1 MSLLSVQ
8 SQAGSLRLIAPGSAF
23 ASGVIFSLSLVISPV
38 FAGDRPTVSSIGDGD
53 TLRVMDGGHKV
64 TIRLACIDAPETA
77 QVPFGM
83 ASRQHLQALAP
94 IGAEVQLLIQTTDRY
109 GRTVAEILR
118 NGQNLNLSMVR
129 SGQAFAYRQYLRKC
143 DTTAYLGAERA
154 AETDRLGV
162 WAVPGGI
169 TRPWDWRHSRRS
181 GSPSTSRAAG
191 PLPVGA
197 LQPIAAPAGG
207 RYRCKEIGSF
217 ARAQELLRQGHT
229 YLDGDGDG
237 VACESLR

>member
-1 MSLLSVQ
+1 VIRPVAFALALLLAGPAKAATVLSV
-8 SQAGSLRLIAPGSAF
+8 
-23 ASGVIFSLSLVISPV
+23 
-38 FAGDRPTVSSIGDGD
+38 GDGD

-77 QVPFGM
+77 QAPFGM
-83 ASRQHLQALAP
+83 ASRQQLQGLAP
-94 IGAEVQLLIQTTDRY
+94 IGAEVQLRIQTTDRY

-143 DTTAYLGAERA
+143 DAAAYLGAERA
-154 AETDRLGV
+154 AEASRLGV

-169 TRPWDWRHSRRS
+169 TRPWDWRHGRRHGSASTSYPS
-181 GSPSTSRAAG
+181 GSA
-191 PLPVGA
+191 PVGA
-197 LQPIAAPAGG
+197 AKPTLAPSGAH
-207 RYRCKEIGSF
+207 YRCKDIGSF

-229 YLDGDGDG
+229 YLDRDGDG
-237 VACESLR
+237 VACESLRPLNR